1 MTHRRI
7 RTEEVLVFLGVEKE
21 SSFLAGLRREGL
33 FEADELEP
41 DEADDLRVAKILV
54 DELGVNPAGV
64 DVALHLRRRLFA
76 LEQRARAL
84 AEAIEETRKERE
96 RS

>member
-1 MTHRRI
+1 MTERRI
-7 RTEEVLVFLGVEKE
+7 RIEEVLVYLGIEKE
-21 SSFLAGLRREGL
+21 GAFLAGLRREGL

-41 DEADDLRVAKILV
+41 DEAEDLRVAKILM
-54 DELGVNPAGV
+54 DELGVNAAGV

-84 AEAIEETRKERE
+84 AEVLEETQEGRR